1 MLNSSLS
8 HLNVIVQSLNPYL
21 AKGCITERELPKL
34 KTLLDLFLELMPYP
48 TYHLRPARLIRATVN
63 KNIPEIG
70 NSIINEIKYLKYPP
84 KDKVIKY
91 GRCNTTNMSV
101 LYGAFSK
108 LTSTKELKFNSND
121 IITYTEWER
130 CDDHPLLAFPIF
142 FNDKDLDGSFNEISL
157 SIKVLHENFISG
169 KSEDEKKYYNL
180 SMRFLA
186 DCFSKGVDPTN
197 HFDYFLSS
205 YLSQKIFENKNQNYE
220 LILYPSVVEKLG
232 FSNMAIKPEVFDEK
246 FLLKEVNTDYPLGIS
261 GKEIK
266 GVNFFN
272 IKRAD
277 SFDLETGII
286 QWK

>member
-1 MLNSSLS
+1 MLNSPLS
-8 HLNVIVQSLNPYL
+8 HLNVIIQSLSPYL
-21 AKGCITERELPKL
+21 AKGSITERELPKIRR
-34 KTLLDLFLELMPYP
+34 LLDIFFEVMPYP
-48 TYHLRPARLIRATVN
+48 KYHLRPATLIRATIN

-70 NSIINEIKYLKYPP
+70 NTIINEIKFLKYPP
-84 KDKVIKY
+84 KDKVFKY

-108 LTSTKELKFNSND
+108 LTATKELKFNNND
-121 IITYTEWER
+121 IITFTEWVR
-130 CDDHPLLAFPIF
+130 SNDDPLIAFPIF

-169 KSEDEKKYYNL
+169 KSEDEKKYYNI

-186 DCFSKGVDPTN
+186 NCFSKEVDPDN

-232 FSNMAIKPEVFDEK
+232 FSNMAVKPEVFDKK
-246 FLLKEVNTDYPLGIS
+246 FIIKEVNTDYPLGIS
-261 GKEIK
+261 GEEIK

-272 IKRAD
+272 IKSAE
-277 SFDLETGII
+277 SFDLESGII